1 MAPLPLPTSSA
12 PGSIPGEGTGRLVNA
27 QALKDGTDVRW
38 VSVPGLVTQ
47 ASPNAASPR
56 GGLLVGG
63 TLYLARADSL
73 WSLSAGLTLAAV
85 DRLDGANPVT
95 MARNNRGSTADSA
108 GPDVVIVSEVGPFVV
123 QGGKVVD
130 YPGSVVGAPNDV
142 SFLDGYFLFTY
153 PNGTIR
159 ATGTDATPTNTLAM
173 SDQSYTVAESSPDGL
188 LRGTV
193 QGGLFYAWGQS
204 SIEIYANQATAPF
217 PLNRQQVIPVGLFG
231 PWCVAGF
238 EQGWDGPQIF
248 VAADGT
254 VRRLDGYT
262 PAKISTRAVEQF
274 IAKASGPNVLR
285 ACVYTYGGNAVWSL
299 SSPQGTWEFNVTTS
313 EWHERRSA
321 GMTRWRAETSVNAFG
336 RWLVGD
342 IETGAVLA
350 VRDGVRSEAG
360 KPLVSRVESAAL
372 RGFPDRIRL
381 GGLTVDIVSGQGDQA
396 GADPVQTDPHCMVS
410 WSLDGSAA
418 WSAPLMRRIGPPGAY
433 GVAVRV
439 GDLGRASREGV
450 RVAVEVSDPVPF
462 SLRAADLPNVTIRK
476 GS

>member
-1 MAPLPLPTSSA
+1 VAPLPLPTSSA
-12 PGSIPGEGTGRLVNA
+12 PGTIPGEGTGRLVNA

-38 VSVPGLVTQ
+38 VSVPGLIVQ
-47 ASPNAASPR
+47 ASPGVASPR

-63 TLYLARADSL
+63 TLYLAREGSL
-73 WSLSAGLTLAAV
+73 WALTAGLALSRV
-85 DRLDGANPVT
+85 DSLDGANPIT
-95 MARNNRGSTADSA
+95 MSRNNRGSTAESA

-130 YPGSVVGAPNDV
+130 YPDTVVGAPNDV

-153 PNGTIR
+153 ANGLIR

-173 SDQSYTVAESSPDGL
+173 SDQSFTVAESSPDGL
-188 LRGTV
+188 MRGTV

-204 SIEIYANQATAPF
+204 SIEVYADQGLTPF
-217 PLNRQQVIPVGLFG
+217 PLSRQQVIPVGLFG

-262 PAKISTRAVEQF
+262 PNRISTRAVEHF
-274 IAKASGPNVLR
+274 IAAASGPNVLR
-285 ACVYTYGGNAVWSL
+285 ACVYTYGGNAIWSL
-299 SSPQGTWEFNVTTS
+299 SSPQGTWEFNVSTG
-313 EWHERRSA
+313 EWHERRST
-321 GMTRWRAETSVNAFG
+321 GLNRWRAETSVNAFG

-342 IETGAVLA
+342 IVTGDVLA
-350 VRDGVRSEAG
+350 VRDGARTEAG

-381 GGLTVDIVSGQGDQA
+381 GGLTVDIVTGQGDQA
-396 GADPVQTDPHCMVS
+396 GADPVETDPACMLS
-410 WSLDGSAA
+410 WSLDGGARWA
-418 WSAPLMRRIGPPGAY
+418 QPVTRQIGPPGAY